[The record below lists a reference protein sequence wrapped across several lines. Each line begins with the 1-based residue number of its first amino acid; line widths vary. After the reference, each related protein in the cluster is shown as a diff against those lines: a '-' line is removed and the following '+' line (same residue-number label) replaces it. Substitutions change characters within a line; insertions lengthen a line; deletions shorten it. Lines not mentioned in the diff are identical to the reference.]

1 MTLLLRII
9 IWVII
14 FSLTLRIIKGNEV
27 RGNETGLGFLV
38 KLKTIKVASLTKIQ
52 KTKLVANIGFSLA
65 EATAEL
71 LLSNTEITK
80 LNTMKIITQDVKEG
94 VYVKRHVNF
103 IIKEYAKITTEL
115 AMLLSYTKQGAN
127 TKAEFSCQ
135 QTMPGISKDFIKA
148 YANDLTTTIGL
159 IDLTRTKEQMITTE
173 SGDSE
178 YELLIINLFRIREIL
193 SDFRK
198 VVQNYAYL
206 LDNLTA
212 YRLTPEA
219 LWYLQQSTCVEDFED
234 ERYNID
240 TCDKVTNGVECTL
253 TLYVYKGVKEV
264 QLYVPVSYKGYQV
277 SVPINSY
284 ITRDE
289 NHQWNTLHCK
299 QEVNDKDIIDINMCT
314 TDISMTDCLQNLE
327 KGKYDEIKHTCTFE
341 HKTPLSV
348 VQTEDG
354 ILVQSDKV
362 TVREKEDQTKMIILD
377 KKVPYLLK
385 TDKPVSV
392 IYQNAE
398 EIYEP
403 ILKGTVRQIL
413 YSQMT
418 EYQLNTLSK
427 MQILKNL
434 DLQYVYHEHVHV
446 IGLVIIGVFCISVLF
461 ICICKKNS
469 LLIYIQR
476 KSEERENARRRSQNY
491 RANRIMLNKVSQQ
504 ASNL

>member
-1 MTLLLRII
+1 
-9 IWVII
+9 
-14 FSLTLRIIKGNEV
+14 
-27 RGNETGLGFLV
+27 
-38 KLKTIKVASLTKIQ
+38 
-52 KTKLVANIGFSLA
+52 
-65 EATAEL
+65 
-71 LLSNTEITK
+71 
-80 LNTMKIITQDVKEG
+80 
-94 VYVKRHVNF
+94 
-103 IIKEYAKITTEL
+103 
-115 AMLLSYTKQGAN
+115 
-127 TKAEFSCQ
+127 
-135 QTMPGISKDFIKA
+135 
-148 YANDLTTTIGL
+148 
-159 IDLTRTKEQMITTE
+159 
-173 SGDSE
+173 
-178 YELLIINLFRIREIL
+178 
-193 SDFRK
+193 
-198 VVQNYAYL
+198 
-206 LDNLTA
+206 LTA

-264 QLYVPVSYKGYQV
+264 QLYVPVSYRGYQV

-299 QEVNDKDIIDINMCT
+299 QEVKDKDIIDINMCT

>member
-1 MTLLLRII
+1 
-9 IWVII
+9 
-14 FSLTLRIIKGNEV
+14 
-27 RGNETGLGFLV
+27 
-38 KLKTIKVASLTKIQ
+38 
-52 KTKLVANIGFSLA
+52 
-65 EATAEL
+65 
-71 LLSNTEITK
+71 
-80 LNTMKIITQDVKEG
+80 
-94 VYVKRHVNF
+94 
-103 IIKEYAKITTEL
+103 
-115 AMLLSYTKQGAN
+115 
-127 TKAEFSCQ
+127 
-135 QTMPGISKDFIKA
+135 
-148 YANDLTTTIGL
+148 
-159 IDLTRTKEQMITTE
+159 
-173 SGDSE
+173 
-178 YELLIINLFRIREIL
+178 
-193 SDFRK
+193 
-198 VVQNYAYL
+198 
-206 LDNLTA
+206 
-212 YRLTPEA
+212 
-219 LWYLQQSTCVEDFED
+219 
-234 ERYNID
+234 
-240 TCDKVTNGVECTL
+240 
-253 TLYVYKGVKEV
+253 
-264 QLYVPVSYKGYQV
+264 
-277 SVPINSY
+277 
-284 ITRDE
+284 
-289 NHQWNTLHCK
+289 
-299 QEVNDKDIIDINMCT
+299 
-314 TDISMTDCLQNLE
+314 
-327 KGKYDEIKHTCTFE
+327 
-341 HKTPLSV
+341 V